1 MSFQPNNPFEEKF
14 RQFLQEPETQ
24 DAIRKDQEKE
34 IKIAR
39 KIEEFE
45 SLHELTGQRE
55 QLAVA
60 LQDLDAEC
68 QRLIYPILR
77 LKFIQ
82 HILFAA
88 LKETRTS
95 GTSFVHA
102 VRRQSLLDMFAR
114 VRDELNN
121 DPENA
126 KRIENEWFHSMACNL
141 EHEAKKKPKKERQVL
156 PATQMLPIIQSGVQL
171 RVNGNH
177 KFKAQDYQSALEMYM
192 QGCVGFEM
200 YCATNDQDQK
210 LLDEVH
216 VAIRKN
222 TAGAALKT
230 RDYTICIHSCDKV
243 LEMAP
248 GDTKSLYRR
257 ALANWRLGEV
267 EKACADLEAILRTR
281 VNDYNEVAE
290 SATAKKAA
298 RKLLRQI
305 EESEERAEVVEQKM
319 AKALAIEIPKL
330 ADRISIGGGL
340 APENHAA
347 TDGGSSSSSSSS
359 SSGGGGG
366 GATGSDGED

>member
-1 MSFQPNNPFEEKF
+1 MSFQPNNAFEESF

-24 DAIRKDQEKE
+24 EAIRGDQEKE
-34 IKIAR
+34 IKVM
-39 KIEEFE
+39 KKMEEFE

-60 LQDLDAEC
+60 LQDLDAES

-77 LKFIQ
+77 LKMVQ

-88 LKETRTS
+88 LKETRKN
-95 GTSFVHA
+95 GTSFVQA
-102 VRRQSLLDMFAR
+102 VRRKSLLRMLEK

-126 KRIENEWFHSMACNL
+126 KRIENEWFHSMRCSL
-141 EHEAKKKPKKERQVL
+141 EYEEKKKPPKERQVL

-171 RVNGNH
+171 RINGNH
-177 KFKAQDYQSALEMYM
+177 KFKMKEYKAALMMYM

-210 LLDEVH
+210 LLDDVH
-216 VAIRKN
+216 IQVRKN
-222 TAGAALKT
+222 TAGAAIKT
-230 RDYTICIHSCDKV
+230 RDYSICIYSCGKV
-243 LEMAP
+243 LDLQP

-257 ALANWRLGEV
+257 ALANLRLGEI
-267 EKACADLEAILRTR
+267 EKASTDLEAILKAK
-281 VNDYNEVAE
+281 VNDYNEVHE

-305 EESEERAEVVEQKM
+305 EESEERAELVEQKM
-319 AKALAIEIPKL
+319 AKALAVEIPKL
-330 ADRISIGGGL
+330 NLS
-340 APENHAA
+340 E
-347 TDGGSSSSSSSS
+347 SSSAPT
-359 SSGGGGG
+359 GGDADAGMMPL
-366 GATGSDGED
+366 

>member
-1 MSFQPNNPFEEKF
+1 MSFQPNNALEEQF

-24 DAIRKDQEKE
+24 DAIRGDQEKE
-34 IKIAR
+34 IKIM
-39 KIEEFE
+39 KKMDEFE

-60 LQDLDAEC
+60 LQDLDAES

-77 LKFIQ
+77 LKMVQ

-88 LKETRTS
+88 LKETRKN
-95 GTSFVHA
+95 GTSFVMA
-102 VRRQSLLDMFAR
+102 IRKPSLMRMLEK

-126 KRIENEWFHSMACNL
+126 KRIEGEWFHNMRCNL
-141 EHEAKKKPKKERQVL
+141 EAEEAKKPKKERQVL

-171 RVNGNH
+171 RINGNH
-177 KFKAQDYQSALEMYM
+177 KFKEKNYHAALTMYM

-200 YCATNDQDQK
+200 YCATNDQDQQ

-216 VAIRKN
+216 IQVRKN
-222 TAGAALKT
+222 TAGAAIKT
-230 RDYTICIHSCDKV
+230 RDYTLCIYSCDEV
-243 LEMAP
+243 LKLQP
-248 GDTKSLYRR
+248 SDTKSLYRR
-257 ALANWRLGEV
+257 ALANWRLGEI
-267 EKACADLEAILRTR
+267 EKSSMDLETILKAR

-305 EESEERAEVVEQKM
+305 EESEERAELVEVKM
-319 AKALAIEIPKL
+319 AKALAVEIPKL
-330 ADRISIGGGL
+330 GL
-340 APENHAA
+340 SDSFYAPPSD
-347 TDGGSSSSSSSS
+347 DGMMPL
-359 SSGGGGG
+359 
-366 GATGSDGED
+366 

>member
-1 MSFQPNNPFEEKF
+1 MSFQPNNALEEQF

-24 DAIRKDQEKE
+24 DAIRGDQEKE
-34 IKIAR
+34 IKIM
-39 KIEEFE
+39 KKMEEFE

-60 LQDLDAEC
+60 LQDLDAES

-77 LKFIQ
+77 LKMVQ

-88 LKETRTS
+88 LKETRKN
-95 GTSFVHA
+95 GTSFVMA
-102 VRRQSLLDMFAR
+102 IRKPSLMRMLEK

-126 KRIENEWFHSMACNL
+126 KSIENEWFHNMRCNL
-141 EHEAKKKPKKERQVL
+141 EAEEAKKPKKERQVL

-171 RVNGNH
+171 RINGNH
-177 KFKAQDYQSALEMYM
+177 KFKEKNYHAALTMYM

-200 YCATNDQDQK
+200 YCATNDQDQQ

-216 VAIRKN
+216 IQVRKN
-222 TAGAALKT
+222 TAGAAIKT
-230 RDYTICIHSCDKV
+230 RDYTLCIYSCDEV
-243 LEMAP
+243 LKLQP
-248 GDTKSLYRR
+248 SDTKSLYRR
-257 ALANWRLGEV
+257 ALANWRLGEI
-267 EKACADLEAILRTR
+267 EKSSMDLETILRAR

-305 EESEERAEVVEQKM
+305 EESEERAELVEVKM
-319 AKALAIEIPKL
+319 AKALAVEIPKL
-330 ADRISIGGGL
+330 GL
-340 APENHAA
+340 SDSFYAPPSD
-347 TDGGSSSSSSSS
+347 DGMMPL
-359 SSGGGGG
+359 
-366 GATGSDGED
+366 